1 MLRKIAVGAY
11 QANCYILGCDQTK
24 EGLVI
29 DPGDETFRIVKEIS
43 NLGLNIRHI
52 LITHGH
58 VDHVGG
64 ARELKEITKAPV
76 WIHPRDAGDFGF
88 CI

>member
-1 MLRKIAVGAY
+1 MLRQLAVGPY

-29 DPGDETFRIVKEIS
+29 DPGDEAVRIVTEIS
-43 NLGLNIRHI
+43 KLGLNIRHI

-58 VDHVGG
+58 RIMWVGHG
-64 ARELKEITKAPV
+64 N
-76 WIHPRDAGDFGF
+76 
-88 CI
+88 